1 MCVRERQE
9 LSVVFSAEPN
19 LLKLGTHF
27 SAKGFVVWWPLIQI
41 NLLGSEVLGWMLMA
55 CRPAS

>member
-19 LLKLGTHF
+19 LLKLGTHS
-27 SAKGFVVWWPLIQI
+27 SAKGFVV
-41 NLLGSEVLGWMLMA
+41 
-55 CRPAS
+55 